1 MKKAIWIYSDAP
13 ESIALVKKYN
23 ELGGSISSCYTR
35 FASIEFSKKK
45 VAFKDHVTRTWS
57 DACLD
62 VYPIISAPKPEGR
75 LIKYSPAQDLAEII
89 DVLFSKLDKIHFCG
103 LHLNLEPYHP
113 QQRRFLSMLRERTQ
127 KPITAALPGAVEI
140 DPRILSKL
148 DTAVL
153 MNYDLA
159 LNPEKFQLKFKERL
173 ERFAE
178 SCEKTG
184 CKWSIGIPLTAT
196 HTEYEE
202 KRLIETE
209 HIRKFTNYAMAD
221 YFLPAYQ
228 QIKEMAKHDVHFD
241 GIAIWAINS
250 RPLRDSEKK
259 WEIYPRQLKLSS
271 LQMLD

>member
-1 MKKAIWIYSDAP
+1 MKKAIWVYSDSP
-13 ESIALVKKYN
+13 ENIMLIRQYN
-23 ELGGSISSCYTR
+23 EQGGNVHNCYTR
-35 FASIEFSKKK
+35 FASIEFSKNKIM
-45 VAFKDHVTRTWS
+45 FKDYVTKAWS
-57 DACLD
+57 NAGFDT
-62 VYPIISAPKPEGR
+62 YPIISAPKPEGKH
-75 LIKYSPAQDLAEII
+75 IKYSSAQDIAEII
-89 DVLFSKLDKIHFCG
+89 DVLFSKLNEIPFCG

-113 QQRRFLSMLRERTQ
+113 QQHRFLGMLRERTQ
-127 KPITAALPGAVEI
+127 KPITAALPGSIAI
-140 DPRILSKL
+140 DPKILSKL

-159 LNPEKFQLKFKERL
+159 LNPEKYKLKFKERL

-209 HIRKFTNYAMAD
+209 HIRKFTNYAMAN

-228 QIKEMAKHDVHFD
+228 QIKETAKHVEHFD

-250 RPLRDSEKK
+250 RPLRDSKKK
-259 WEIYPRQLKLSS
+259 WEIHPWQLTLNS
-271 LQMLD
+271 LQLLD